1 MYCQPALLSAGV
13 PLFIRLPVFWSAALQ
28 FMKSSDWVRG
38 SWSKATSIGET
49 PRWLCETLLWYLAIP
64 DECLE
69 PPKFT
74 TAIVVTGME
83 YGVVKA
89 GGTVGEYRQRQALP
103 QETTV

>member
-1 MYCQPALLSAGV
+1 
-13 PLFIRLPVFWSAALQ
+13 
-28 FMKSSDWVRG
+28 MKSSDWVRG

-89 GGTVGEYRQRQALP
+89 GGTVASSLEGWTGMRSKAG
-103 QETTV
+103 TKH